1 MELHE
6 DKETFKELIA
16 YTSEYFGYN
25 ESKIEKD
32 YWISKILKELSL
44 QEFNGTVF
52 FKGGTSLSKA
62 YQIIDRFSEDLDI
75 FVYTG
80 DNESSVSKE
89 KKLTRAV
96 YKFITDNYQDRINT
110 DLSLSGGRFRKAVI
124 AYDPLFSDGGLKKNL
139 EVEIKSCDL
148 KDKTIMFYPS
158 DRKTIQSLVG
168 IYLDE
173 TGNSELTEKYGLE
186 AFEIDCLNPRKTIC
200 DKLSRI
206 TRLSYSDKPIDDI
219 SAHIRDV
226 YDLHKIIQNAEY
238 STFLHSREFLDGL
251 YSVWIED
258 MNDDMARTHL
268 SLADA
273 LLFSNPSEVLENN
286 VFKTAYENGLAS
298 LMFRKENMPTLED
311 IGVSMSIYRDCLW
324 HFDKYREAKTR
335 ESRNRISNIEFS
347 TGIIDD
353 KECSII
359 KCCIDNIQQ
368 DWKRIS
374 TSDVELTKQGLL
386 SVGMAGL
393 KWFRDELGD
402 GNLSY
407 DKEIEFES
415 QDYIVSVAVRL
426 TNEIQPESCLSDD
439 EKTKVQDYFL
449 QFNRIE
455 EIENALKEI
464 WETAKQ
470 MPGFKKTG
478 KWFTDAQDYLKQ
490 LSGLG
495 EGLGRG
501 QGLKL

>member
-16 YTSEYFGYN
+16 YTSEHFGYN

-44 QEFNGTVF
+44 QEFDGTVY

-62 YQIIDRFSEDLDI
+62 YHIIDRFSEDLDL

-80 DNESSVSKE
+80 DIESTVSKE
-89 KKLTRAV
+89 KRLTRAV
-96 YKFITDNYQDRINT
+96 HKYIINNYQDRINM
-110 DLSLSGGRFRKAVI
+110 DLSQSGGRFRKAVI
-124 AYDPLFSDGGLKKNL
+124 DYDPLFSDGGLKKNL

-148 KDKTIMFYPS
+148 KDKSIMFYPS
-158 DRKTIQSLVG
+158 DRKIIQSLVG
-168 IYLDE
+168 TYLDE
-173 TGNSELTEKYGLE
+173 TDNSELTEKYGLE
-186 AFEIDCLNPRKTIC
+186 SFEIDCLNPKKTIC
-200 DKLSRI
+200 DKISRI
-206 TRLSYSDKPIDDI
+206 TRLSYSDKPIDDL

-238 STFLHSREFLDGL
+238 ETFLHSTAFLNGL
-251 YSVWIED
+251 YSVWVED

-273 LLFSNPSEVLENN
+273 LLFSKPTEVLENSE
-286 VFKTAYENGLAS
+286 FKTAYENGLAS

-311 IGVSMSIYRDCLW
+311 IRDSMSIYHDCLW
-324 HFDKYREAKTR
+324 HFDKFREAKTR
-335 ESRNRISNIEFS
+335 ESRNRISNVEFS
-347 TGIIDD
+347 TDTIDD
-353 KECSII
+353 KDCSTI
-359 KCCIDNIQQ
+359 KCCIDNVQQ
-368 DWKRIS
+368 DRKRTS
-374 TSDVELTKQGLL
+374 ASDVELIKQGLL
-386 SVGMAGL
+386 STDMVGL

-407 DKEIEFES
+407 NKELVFES
-415 QDYIVSVAVRL
+415 RDNIVSIAVRL
-426 TNEIQPESCLSDD
+426 TKAIQPNNCLSDD

-464 WETAKQ
+464 WETVKQ
-470 MPGFKKTG
+470 MPEAKITG
-478 KWFTDAQDYLKQ
+478 KWLTDAQDYLKQ
-490 LSGLG
+490 LSGLA
-495 EGLGRG
+495 EGPGRG